1 MRVEV
6 AKFLNGPLCIW
17 VKAAI
22 YYRNS
27 HLNSPSNPQPVYLQ
41 ASGYYAMAGL
51 GHAAVLAR
59 GLSAPPT
66 TQLDVDP
73 SAAIASASP
82 FAGLVHT
89 VKTMLLK
96 TACEPHEMGRLL
108 ATAMPP
114 PPPPPPQAAGAEPQ
128 SPQWRGGTFIEALLE
143 LLLAEAPDDIAPLML
158 RCAVLRDAASAQLC
172 RALRTK
178 QRPTT
183 EDRLCLLWEQVRC
196 GSDGASQTGSGPDD
210 GAAVERTAIGGDAA
224 GVGASEAMRDFTP
237 GELCGVLVQHWPV
250 MFDNGASG
258 QQRKVSNC
266 ISNVH
271 SNMMATL
278 ACWRLKQGVQV
289 QFGNINV
296 GLVCNVKFRFWFR
309 RCQPNHNRF
318 ESI

>member
-1 MRVEV
+1 
-6 AKFLNGPLCIW
+6 
-17 VKAAI
+17 
-22 YYRNS
+22 
-27 HLNSPSNPQPVYLQ
+27 
-41 ASGYYAMAGL
+41 MAGL

-66 TQLDVDP
+66 TQLDAEP
-73 SAAIASASP
+73 SATIAPASP

-114 PPPPPPQAAGAEPQ
+114 PPPPPPSQPTGAEPQ

-196 GSDGASQTGSGPDD
+196 GSDGASTGSGPDD
-210 GAAVERTAIGGDAA
+210 GAAEERTAIGGNAT
-224 GVGASEAMRDFTP
+224 GGGASEAMRDFTP

-250 MFDNGASG
+250 MFDSGASG

-266 ISNVH
+266 ISNWH
-271 SNMMATL
+271 SHMMATL
-278 ACWRLKQGVQV
+278 ACWRLTQGVQV
-289 QFGNINV
+289 KVGIINF
-296 GLVCNVKFRFWFR
+296 GLVCHVK
-309 RCQPNHNRF
+309 
-318 ESI
+318 I